1 LTECSVIPKLNLIG
15 AIYTGNPGNSIPF
28 LIEMFGRFAEV
39 EHSVPA
45 RQIQYASDDGGYLLF
60 MGVEVEC
67 IEDVPEG
74 MVGWEIVG
82 DSWRVVQRNEVV
94 WQETVSWKWLDIS
107 NPARPVGEFG
117 VKCPAAWNGSGLPE
131 YREFR
136 ITSHSYIG
144 APSIDDVYLVDYDAA
159 WPEKYEAKKREILEL
174 LGPEVALCIEHYGS
188 TSIPGMP
195 AKPIIDILVEIPSWE
210 EGRRCALPA
219 FNTPEVEYWIYGD
232 HMCFIIRDKVTG
244 IRTHH
249 LHMAPAGH
257 RIFEGLAFRD
267 HMKTHPEDAARYLE
281 LKHRLAVEFRDDREG
296 YTAAKAEFVRE
307 ITDRALVGTESGRFG
322 QD

>member
-1 LTECSVIPKLNLIG
+1 MTTLEQAPNLNLIG
-15 AIYTGNPGNSIPF
+15 AIYTGNSENTIPF

-39 EHSVPA
+39 KHSMPA

-74 MVGWEIVG
+74 MIGWEIVG
-82 DSWRVVQRNEVV
+82 DSWRIIQRNEVV
-94 WQETVSWKWLDIS
+94 WQETILWNWLDMS
-107 NPARPVGEFG
+107 NPERPVGEFRA
-117 VKCPAAWNGSGLPE
+117 KCPAAWNGSGLPE

-136 ITSHSYIG
+136 IVSHSYIC
-144 APSIDDVYLVDYDAA
+144 AASSDDVYLVDYDPA
-159 WPEKYEAKKREILEL
+159 WPGKYEAKKREILEL
-174 LGPEVALCIEHYGS
+174 LGPDVALRIEHYGS

-195 AKPIIDILVEIPSWE
+195 AKPIIDILVEIPSLE
-210 EGRRCALPA
+210 EGRRCAIPA
-219 FNTPEVEYWIYGD
+219 FNTPEVEYWFYGD
-232 HMCFIIRDKVTG
+232 HMCFIMRDKVTG

-257 RIFEGLAFRD
+257 RILEGLAFRD
-267 HMKTHPEDAARYLE
+267 YMRTHPEDAERYLE
-281 LKHRLAVEFRDDREG
+281 LKHRLVMEFHDDREG
-296 YTAAKAEFVRE
+296 YTAAKEEFVRE
-307 ITDRALVGTESGRFG
+307 LTDRALVGSESGRFG